1 MSIVYVD
8 MLMFVV
14 FFHHFFL
21 ILFLKEGFGVEEQQ
35 EKWWNCGRRG
45 CFFFCWLYRMGFMN
59 QPCFLFKNWHFP
71 VDQHGKANMVKPTIK
86 TYSRHNVGD

>member
-1 MSIVYVD
+1 MSIDVYMSIYVD

-45 CFFFCWLYRMGFMN
+45 CFFLLAL
-59 QPCFLFKNWHFP
+59 P
-71 VDQHGKANMVKPTIK
+71 HGIHEPAVFSFQKMAFS
-86 TYSRHNVGD
+86 SRSTW

>member
-1 MSIVYVD
+1 
-8 MLMFVV
+8 
-14 FFHHFFL
+14 
-21 ILFLKEGFGVEEQQ
+21 
-35 EKWWNCGRRG
+35 
-45 CFFFCWLYRMGFMN
+45 MGFMN

>member
-1 MSIVYVD
+1 MSKSNRRNGGIVAGGD
-8 MLMFVV
+8 
-14 FFHHFFL
+14 
-21 ILFLKEGFGVEEQQ
+21 
-35 EKWWNCGRRG
+35 
-45 CFFFCWLYRMGFMN
+45 FFFCWLYRMGFMN